1 MFVSYPLADITRLSL
16 CDLQHTPRESCQPLF
31 RVFLQPATFRRTCRA
46 GSVRQHYSD
55 FNVVFQEGMMP
66 ETLESLLWCA
76 ALATW
81 LMLFF
86 GFISERLKSL
96 PKFVSRLLEGAFR
109 LKAK

>member
-1 MFVSYPLADITRLSL
+1 
-16 CDLQHTPRESCQPLF
+16 
-31 RVFLQPATFRRTCRA
+31 
-46 GSVRQHYSD
+46 
-55 FNVVFQEGMMP
+55 MP

-86 GFISERLKSL
+86 GLISDRLKPL
-96 PKFVSRLLEGAFR
+96 SRLISRLIEGAFR

>member
-1 MFVSYPLADITRLSL
+1 
-16 CDLQHTPRESCQPLF
+16 
-31 RVFLQPATFRRTCRA
+31 
-46 GSVRQHYSD
+46 
-55 FNVVFQEGMMP
+55 MP

-86 GFISERLKSL
+86 GFLYERLKPL
-96 PKFVSRLLEGAFR
+96 LKLTSRLLEGAFR

>member
-1 MFVSYPLADITRLSL
+1 MLPLLGGLVGWVQIGNTARISSNALMGVL
-16 CDLQHTPRESCQPLF
+16 
-31 RVFLQPATFRRTCRA
+31 
-46 GSVRQHYSD
+46 
-55 FNVVFQEGMMP
+55 MP
-66 ETLESLLWCA
+66 ETLESMLWCA

-96 PKFVSRLLEGAFR
+96 PKLVSRLLEGAFR

>member
-1 MFVSYPLADITRLSL
+1 
-16 CDLQHTPRESCQPLF
+16 
-31 RVFLQPATFRRTCRA
+31 
-46 GSVRQHYSD
+46 
-55 FNVVFQEGMMP
+55 MP

-86 GFISERLKSL
+86 GFTWERLKAHS
-96 PKFVSRLLEGAFR
+96 KFISRLIEGAFR